1 MPQHRATKPQSSTKP
16 QQSNTKPGQ
25 DATKPQQSAPQR
37 DDSKPPFLAS
47 ALPSPSQPKSNW
59 LVNNKWRCLDR
70 HRRIDDLRVDLQ
82 VVEALER
89 TVAAGDT
96 VDPKSMELLASKEA
110 VVGELLRL
118 QFR

>member
-1 MPQHRATKPQSSTKP
+1 M
-16 QQSNTKPGQ
+16 
-25 DATKPQQSAPQR
+25 
-37 DDSKPPFLAS
+37 
-47 ALPSPSQPKSNW
+47 
-59 LVNNKWRCLDR
+59 V
-70 HRRIDDLRVDLQ
+70 Q

-110 VVGELLRL
+110 IVGELLRL